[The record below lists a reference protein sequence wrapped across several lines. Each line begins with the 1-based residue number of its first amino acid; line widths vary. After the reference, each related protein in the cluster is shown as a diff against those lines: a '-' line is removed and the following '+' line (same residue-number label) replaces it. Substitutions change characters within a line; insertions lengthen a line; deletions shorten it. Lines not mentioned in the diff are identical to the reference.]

1 MTTMTDLK
9 KTPFHKAHVEHG
21 AKLVEYTGWEMPLLY
36 TSIIEEH
43 RQVREAGGLFDVSHM
58 GRFTFK
64 GRDAGRFL
72 DRVCT
77 RDIANMQDR
86 QVRYALVC
94 NEEGGCRDDVLVYR
108 QSETEY
114 TMVCNAANRSKL
126 VDHFAEVKGD
136 LVYRFADIT
145 DKTAM
150 VALQGPKVMDVLAG
164 FSKEIPTLKRYR
176 FTEKSLFIAK
186 FLVSRTGYTGED
198 GVEVILPASM
208 AGKAVD
214 MILKNMDEG
223 AIMPCGLGAR
233 DSLRLEAGMALYG
246 HEIDETIDPLTAGLD
261 FAVSLEKGGDGFIG
275 QQALREIAAS
285 SDRRRLVGLRL
296 EGRRAARQGMQV
308 LAGSGTVGAVT
319 SGCLSP
325 TLDASIAMAI
335 VEQASSNEG
344 TTLQVDLGRQVV
356 EATVVPMPF
365 YSR

>member
-1 MTTMTDLK
+1 MTTVTDLK

-21 AKLVEYTGWEMPLLY
+21 ARLVEYTGWEMPLLY

-43 RQVREAGGLFDVSHM
+43 RQVRQAGGLFDVSHM

-72 DRVCT
+72 DRACT
-77 RDIANMQDR
+77 RDIATMQDR

-94 NEEGGCRDDVLVYR
+94 NEQGGCRDDVLVYKH
-108 QSETEY
+108 SDTEY
-114 TMVCNAANRSKL
+114 TMVCNAANRLKL
-126 VDHFAEVKGD
+126 VDHFAQVKGD

-145 DKTAM
+145 EKTAM
-150 VALQGPKVMDVLAG
+150 VALQGPKVMDALAG

-208 AGKAVD
+208 AGKAVE
-214 MILKNMDEG
+214 MILKNMDDG

-246 HEIDETIDPLTAGLD
+246 HEIDESRNAIDAGLSWILD
-261 FAVSLEKGGDGFIG
+261 KKSDFIG
-275 QQALREIAAS
+275 KKTIFDKNKQKEKIIFFKMLERGIPREGCEIFC
-285 SDRRRLVGLRL
+285 DDKKVGY
-296 EGRRAARQGMQV
+296 
-308 LAGSGTVGAVT
+308 VT
-319 SGCLSP
+319 SGTFSYLLN
-325 TLDASIAMAI
+325 TGLGIAYMDRAI
-335 VEQASSNEG
+335 HEYNNS
-344 TTLQVDLGRQVV
+344 
-356 EATVVPMPF
+356 TVMIRDKEYKIELKQYPF
-365 YSR
+365 LTDTSLRT